1 MPVRRSW
8 RDEARQ
14 LLVADGA
21 LAVDGGDVCRGAP
34 RAVWCASAARCGR
47 QYSRRR
53 WRRSPKRLLVK
64 LFVVAVGGFMVSTRC
79 GEARPLAAAS
89 LLSLSIKSAPAE
101 ATRAALRRRRGLLG
115 VLNLSAAS
123 AGNAGTPLF
132 AVGGSTA
139 HTWKYLRCRLRRR
152 RKRLLVRLSIVA
164 ASSSASS
171 TPSRDEASLREGAR
185 RLKAASAF
193 SHTKGKPELARP
205 PLIVSPAALLTH
217 RRSSRELAE
226 ASA

>member
-47 QYSRRR
+47 QYSRCGRQYSRRR
-53 WRRSPKRLLVK
+53 WWKSPKRLLVK
-64 LFVVAVGGFMVSTRC
+64 LFVVAVGSFMVSTRR

-193 SHTKGKPELARP
+193 SHTKGKPEL
-205 PLIVSPAALLTH
+205 TH
-217 RRSSRELAE
+217 L
-226 ASA
+226 